1 MRDRRSTGFAVES
14 APIHGVDQV
23 SDIADR
29 LHEAARLGVPI
40 EPLCQIL
47 RPGGVAMAYQVQSF
61 NVGREAKSGRRI
73 VGRKIGLT
81 SKAVQEQLGVGEPDY
96 GTLLDSMDVSAME
109 IAPFES
115 LIQPRIEAEIAVVLG
130 RDLDSPTVSLA
141 EAAQAVDC
149 VLPALEIV
157 DSRIKEWRI
166 SIFDTIAD
174 NASSALFVTGANPV
188 NPKRIDLR
196 LAGMVLE
203 KNGNPASLGV
213 GAACLGSPYRALTW
227 LARRMAEV
235 GDPLRAGAL
244 ILTGAL
250 GPMTKLEPGDSV
262 SAEIQGLGR
271 VSVQFAGHK
280 ERLSWI

>member
-1 MRDRRSTGFAVES
+1 MAESTTIDGA
-14 APIHGVDQV
+14 DQIPV
-23 SDIADR
+23 IADR
-29 LHEAARLGVPI
+29 LHEAARSGTPI
-40 EPLCQIL
+40 EPLGQAL
-47 RPGGVAMAYQVQSF
+47 RAGGLAMAYQVQNF
-61 NVGREAKSGRRI
+61 NVGRQVKAGRRI

-81 SKAVQEQLGVGEPDY
+81 SKAVQEQLGVGEPDF
-96 GTLLDSMDVSAME
+96 GTLLDTMDVSAME
-109 IAPFES
+109 IAPFDS
-115 LIQPRIEAEIAVVLG
+115 LIQPRIEAEIAIVLG

-141 EAAQAVDC
+141 DAGQAVDC

-188 NPKRIDLR
+188 SPKRIDLR

-203 KNGNPASLGV
+203 KNGNQASLGV

-227 LARRMAEV
+227 LARRMAEA

-271 VSVQFAGHK
+271 VCVQFAGHK
-280 ERLSWI
+280 GKLSWI